1 MIPGCA
7 SAQPRGRA
15 LHEGGALPSPGAL
28 VIADNPFFVLECSPD
43 DSRQE
48 LERKAQLLLGML
60 ELGFEQAK
68 SYPSPSGPQPRTSDT
83 VRAAVAALRVPE
95 RRLIAE
101 LWARGA
107 PAHSDQSATPPPPR
121 PVATVPGARRKL
133 GWR

>member
-1 MIPGCA
+1 M
-7 SAQPRGRA
+7 
-15 LHEGGALPSPGAL
+15 PGAL

-68 SYPSPSGPQPRTSDT
+68 TYPSPWGPRPRTSDQ

-107 PAHSDQSATPPPPR
+107 PAHRDPAPPPAPTH
-121 PVATVPGARRKL
+121 PTAAVPAARRKL

>member
-1 MIPGCA
+1 M
-7 SAQPRGRA
+7 
-15 LHEGGALPSPGAL
+15 
-28 VIADNPFFVLECSPD
+28 IADNPFFILECDPD

-48 LERKAQLLLGML
+48 IERKAQLLLGML

-68 SYPSPSGPQPRTSDT
+68 TYPSPWGPRPRTSDE

-107 PAHSDQSATPPPPR
+107 PAHRDPVQPTPTPR
-121 PVATVPGARRKL
+121 PMPAVPEARRKL